1 MTCEYI
7 RPLVYGCT
15 DQPFTFM
22 TPFELW
28 YWTCVKNCPD
38 ETNSPKARL
47 KTNINRAFQLIRN
60 LQVHRTF
67 NSSVAEP
74 TFNCSSLFCSH
85 ALWMYNNNN
94 LSSPALPV
102 NFTTRLLCVCF
113 SFAIYL
119 GFLSEVLDS
128 QVWQGCQH
136 LRFLC
141 YGSQLPYL
149 PDPGNYCTIQSQQLD
164 KSCLLAVLRKVI
176 AFLMF
181 RKQILWTH
189 IHLYYCINVGVW
201 YATCSCSC
209 CCIQLHF

>member
-1 MTCEYI
+1 
-7 RPLVYGCT
+7 
-15 DQPFTFM
+15 M

-38 ETNSPKARL
+38 EKNSPKSRL
-47 KTNINRAFQLIRN
+47 KTNINHAFELIRN
-60 LQVHRTF
+60 QVHWTF

-74 TFNCSSLFCSH
+74 TFNCSSLFCSC
-85 ALWMYNNNN
+85 ALWTYSHNNF
-94 LSSPALPV
+94 SSPALPV
-102 NFTTRLLCVCF
+102 TFTTPLLCVCF

-128 QVWQGCQH
+128 QVLQGCQH

-164 KSCLLAVLRKVI
+164 KSCLLLAVLRKVI

-181 RKQILWTH
+181 RNLNIMNTNTPIL
-189 IHLYYCINVGVW
+189 LYKCECLVCNLLLFIL
-201 YATCSCSC
+201 
-209 CCIQLHF
+209 LHPVAFLGQ

>member
-1 MTCEYI
+1 M
-7 RPLVYGCT
+7 
-15 DQPFTFM
+15 
-22 TPFELW
+22 
-28 YWTCVKNCPD
+28 KNCPD
-38 ETNSPKARL
+38 ETNSPKSRL

-60 LQVHRTF
+60 QVHRTF

-74 TFNCSSLFCSH
+74 AFNCSSLFCSH
-85 ALWMYNNNN
+85 ALWMYNHNNF
-94 LSSPALPV
+94 SSPALPV

-136 LRFLC
+136 LIFLC

-149 PDPGNYCTIQSQQLD
+149 PEPGNYCTIQSQQLD
-164 KSCLLAVLRKVI
+164 KSCLLLAVLRKVI

-181 RKQILWTH
+181 RNLNIMNTNNSILPYKCEC
-189 IHLYYCINVGVW
+189 LAR
-201 YATCSCSC
+201 YATCSCSYR
-209 CCIQLHF
+209 CIQLHF